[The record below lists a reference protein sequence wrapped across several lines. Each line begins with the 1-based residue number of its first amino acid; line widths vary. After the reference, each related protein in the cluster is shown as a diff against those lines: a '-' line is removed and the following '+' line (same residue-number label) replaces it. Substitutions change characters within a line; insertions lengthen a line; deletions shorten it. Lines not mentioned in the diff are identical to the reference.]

1 MSISM
6 HNVHNA
12 MAVTLTTTLILT
24 MAMMSIPVANA
35 LHVEDVG
42 KHDFVVSTAGHG
54 SSSSSG
60 GGSRWNV
67 VPAIGTAGLS
77 SSGGAVLTTG
87 STASGSTAAGR
98 TYEEEKSS
106 SCRSSSSGCDSPYIL
121 GPSSTMAMAMSA
133 GANQANACYLSSR
146 SVETGQLLWRRNV
159 CSSSSTATSLE
170 HEYAS
175 SFSPDVGMV
184 HTLDGSGTLRG
195 WDDETGS
202 LVFDV
207 QVNTSASASTSAS
220 RSGSSSGN
228 HANVGRP
235 KVFGAAID
243 VDVGVVGAV
252 LPGGGSGPSSADA
265 NDEVLALFDAR
276 TGKTITP
283 KGHHG
288 KDHLSARQLLS
299 EAKVKGKAGGS
310 GTATRGSGSG
320 TTGTGQE
327 ARVLGMT
334 TNGSILV
341 GYVTAYHP
349 QAAHQK
355 HDAKATKETEWVLNG
370 LAIATLQTENVRT
383 TTSSEGETIESSISV
398 SNPIPV
404 KASFASSSSPI
415 LYRTVQLTAVDGG
428 AEIGNDRVVLTG
440 ISPHGSAVVALSID
454 VHTGAAS
461 GAEVAMATLHPHWT
475 AVHSVHPP
483 TFDGKGNCSGSRS
496 SYGSIAISGT
506 DSRYP
511 QTRLTTALFRLGAD
525 GRVGEQIHSG
535 PTVRQDEE
543 TEYDVTVYCSGVQIV
558 LERKGDAGP
567 VHVKAFEVDTST
579 SSDDEE
585 GRGRLKAQLE
595 VMGDAVL
602 PTKEAVIKADLLS
615 CSSDAG
621 PDEGDSSI
629 QILVQTTGKM
639 TALLRVTSSP
649 GGGKVAAKVLWTAE
663 EALAKVTDSIFLDET
678 ANASSST
685 DDDEEE
691 ALLQRLSLSS
701 RLSSQMKA
709 LSGFVSGGFLFDVKS
724 IFLSA
729 SGLEGAG
736 TDSQS
741 KERNFGFAK
750 VAVLLA
756 PTDAVFGMDVSTSS
770 SMGRGSILWKMAL
783 PPHTAWSKI
792 IHGGQSSKSLAGGGQ
807 DKHGVHS
814 HEITIVSYVPA
825 VRGKDGRARGP
836 LIVWKTLDGL
846 TGKVFGGG
854 SVDVISPVAQIVP
867 IYVPHHDAS
876 SVDSFRHAA
885 VILHEDESATI
896 IPDSPS
902 GKAAV
907 AAAIDGAGRN
917 GLFTHTIN
925 RNSGSIKAYR
935 FHVST
940 DDAQNIIAQ
949 QVGGSAFIPEQETI
963 VSVAYPRRNEIVQ
976 SPARI
981 LGDDSLLLSYLN
993 PHLSVVIT
1001 VASSNGSGPA
1011 DDISGDTVARALSD
1025 SSSQKA
1031 KPLGATKPG
1040 EESPPATSSLSLSSS
1055 PDLFVNLVDTVS
1067 GRILHRAAHSDATTS
1082 TDVPVLISENWV
1094 FYAFSN
1100 LKSRRTEI
1108 GVMSLH
1114 EGMIDKQGITAFSSP
1129 DQELTFSSFT
1139 SPKPIVL
1146 AKTYT
1151 VASSVTALGVTT
1163 TKEGISSKQILMA
1176 SGEGGQLV
1184 SIDRRMLDPRRPTGQ
1199 IKDSEKKEGLHQ
1211 YHPLIPVSTLRISSY
1226 SQRIESVTSIVS
1238 TATNIESQ
1246 SLFLA
1251 HGGPDL
1257 FFTRLSPSRGF
1268 DLLPDSFARALLSM
1282 VVVGLCF
1289 LVASVKGMS
1298 TKKMT
1303 GVSWA

>member
-1 MSISM
+1 MPR
-6 HNVHNA
+6 
-12 MAVTLTTTLILT
+12 TLASTT
-24 MAMMSIPVANA
+24 
-35 LHVEDVG
+35 
-42 KHDFVVSTAGHG
+42 FVVSAAGHG
-54 SSSSSG
+54 SSHGSG
-60 GGSRWNV
+60 WNV
-67 VPAIGTAGLS
+67 VPAIGAAGLS

-87 STASGSTAAGR
+87 STAAGSTAAGR
-98 TYEEEKSS
+98 TYEEEKSCS
-106 SCRSSSSGCDSPYIL
+106 RSSDCDSPYIL

-133 GANQANACYLSSR
+133 GANQANACHLSSR

-170 HEYAS
+170 HEHAYEHEYEYEYAS

-220 RSGSSSGN
+220 RSSSSSSGGGSSSN
-228 HANVGRP
+228 HVNVGQP

-341 GYVTAYHP
+341 GYVTAHHP

-383 TTSSEGETIESSISV
+383 TTSSEGSGETIESSISV
-398 SNPIPV
+398 GNPVPV
-404 KASFASSSSPI
+404 KANFASASSSSPI

-428 AEIGNDRVVLTG
+428 AEIGNGRVVLTG
-440 ISPHGSAVVALSID
+440 ISPDGSAVVALSID

-483 TFDGKGNCSGSRS
+483 TFDGKGNSSGSSSGSRN

-525 GRVGEQIHSG
+525 GRVGEQIYSG

-639 TALLRVTSSP
+639 TALLRVTSSL

-701 RLSSQMKA
+701 RLSSQMKS

-770 SMGRGSILWKMAL
+770 SMGLGSILWKMAL
-783 PPHTAWSKI
+783 PPHTAWSRI

-814 HEITIVSYVPA
+814 HEITVVSYVPA

-925 RNSGSIKAYR
+925 RNSGSI
-935 FHVST
+935 
-940 DDAQNIIAQ
+940 
-949 QVGGSAFIPEQETI
+949 
-963 VSVAYPRRNEIVQ
+963 
-976 SPARI
+976 
-981 LGDDSLLLSYLN
+981 
-993 PHLSVVIT
+993 
-1001 VASSNGSGPA
+1001 
-1011 DDISGDTVARALSD
+1011 
-1025 SSSQKA
+1025 
-1031 KPLGATKPG
+1031 
-1040 EESPPATSSLSLSSS
+1040 
-1055 PDLFVNLVDTVS
+1055 
-1067 GRILHRAAHSDATTS
+1067 
-1082 TDVPVLISENWV
+1082 
-1094 FYAFSN
+1094 
-1100 LKSRRTEI
+1100 
-1108 GVMSLH
+1108 
-1114 EGMIDKQGITAFSSP
+1114 
-1129 DQELTFSSFT
+1129 
-1139 SPKPIVL
+1139 
-1146 AKTYT
+1146 
-1151 VASSVTALGVTT
+1151 
-1163 TKEGISSKQILMA
+1163 
-1176 SGEGGQLV
+1176 
-1184 SIDRRMLDPRRPTGQ
+1184 
-1199 IKDSEKKEGLHQ
+1199 
-1211 YHPLIPVSTLRISSY
+1211 
-1226 SQRIESVTSIVS
+1226 
-1238 TATNIESQ
+1238 
-1246 SLFLA
+1246 
-1251 HGGPDL
+1251 
-1257 FFTRLSPSRGF
+1257 
-1268 DLLPDSFARALLSM
+1268 
-1282 VVVGLCF
+1282 
-1289 LVASVKGMS
+1289 
-1298 TKKMT
+1298 
-1303 GVSWA
+1303 

>member
-1 MSISM
+1 M
-6 HNVHNA
+6 V
-12 MAVTLTTTLILT
+12 
-24 MAMMSIPVANA
+24 IPAARA
-35 LHVEDVG
+35 LHAEDVG

-54 SSSSSG
+54 SYTYSSSS
-60 GGSRWNV
+60 SSNNNSWL

-87 STASGSTAAGR
+87 STATGSSAAGR
-98 TYEEEKSS
+98 TYEEEEESCSSRSS
-106 SCRSSSSGCDSPYIL
+106 SRSSSSDCDSPYIL
-121 GPSSTMAMAMSA
+121 GPSSTMAMAMAMSA
-133 GANQANACYLSSR
+133 GANQANACHLSSR

-159 CSSSSTATSLE
+159 CSSSSTAASLGHEYE

-175 SFSPDVGMV
+175 SFSPGVGMV

-207 QVNTSASASTSAS
+207 QVNASASASTSAP
-220 RSGSSSGN
+220 RSGSGN
-228 HANVGRP
+228 HANVGQP

-243 VDVGVVGAV
+243 GDVGVVGAV

-299 EAKVKGKAGGS
+299 EAKVKGKTGGS
-310 GTATRGSGSG
+310 GTATRGSGSGSG

-349 QAAHQK
+349 QAAHQN

-383 TTSSEGETIESSISV
+383 TTSSEGSGETIESSISV
-398 SNPIPV
+398 GNPVPV
-404 KASFASSSSPI
+404 KASFAPTSSSSPI
-415 LYRTVQLTAVDGG
+415 LYRTVQLTALDGG

-483 TFDGKGNCSGSRS
+483 TFDGKVNSSSGSRS
-496 SYGSIAISGT
+496 GYGSIAISGT

-525 GRVGEQIHSG
+525 GRIGEQIYSG

-585 GRGRLKAQLE
+585 GHGRLKAQLE

-678 ANASSST
+678 VNASSST

-709 LSGFVSGGFLFDVKS
+709 LSGLVSGGFLFDVKS

-770 SMGRGSILWKMAL
+770 SKGRGSILWKMAL

-807 DKHGVHS
+807 DKHAVHS
-814 HEITIVSYVPA
+814 HEITVVSYVPA

-1040 EESPPATSSLSLSSS
+1040 EESPPAASSLSLSSS
-1055 PDLFVNLVDTVS
+1055 PNLFVNLVDTVS

-1082 TDVPVLISENWV
+1082 TDVPVLLSENWV

-1100 LKSRRTEI
+1100 LKSRRTEV

-1184 SIDRRMLDPRRPTGQ
+1184 TIDRRMLDPRRPTGQ

-1211 YHPLIPVSTLRISSY
+1211 YHPLIPVSTLRIPSY

-1246 SLFLA
+1246 SLVLA

>member
-1 MSISM
+1 M
-6 HNVHNA
+6 
-12 MAVTLTTTLILT
+12 
-24 MAMMSIPVANA
+24 
-35 LHVEDVG
+35 
-42 KHDFVVSTAGHG
+42 
-54 SSSSSG
+54 
-60 GGSRWNV
+60 
-67 VPAIGTAGLS
+67 
-77 SSGGAVLTTG
+77 
-87 STASGSTAAGR
+87 
-98 TYEEEKSS
+98 
-106 SCRSSSSGCDSPYIL
+106 
-121 GPSSTMAMAMSA
+121 
-133 GANQANACYLSSR
+133 
-146 SVETGQLLWRRNV
+146 
-159 CSSSSTATSLE
+159 
-170 HEYAS
+170 
-175 SFSPDVGMV
+175 
-184 HTLDGSGTLRG
+184 
-195 WDDETGS
+195 
-202 LVFDV
+202 
-207 QVNTSASASTSAS
+207 
-220 RSGSSSGN
+220 
-228 HANVGRP
+228 
-235 KVFGAAID
+235 
-243 VDVGVVGAV
+243 
-252 LPGGGSGPSSADA
+252 
-265 NDEVLALFDAR
+265 
-276 TGKTITP
+276 
-283 KGHHG
+283 
-288 KDHLSARQLLS
+288 
-299 EAKVKGKAGGS
+299 
-310 GTATRGSGSG
+310 
-320 TTGTGQE
+320 
-327 ARVLGMT
+327 
-334 TNGSILV
+334 
-341 GYVTAYHP
+341 
-349 QAAHQK
+349 
-355 HDAKATKETEWVLNG
+355 
-370 LAIATLQTENVRT
+370 
-383 TTSSEGETIESSISV
+383 
-398 SNPIPV
+398 
-404 KASFASSSSPI
+404 
-415 LYRTVQLTAVDGG
+415 
-428 AEIGNDRVVLTG
+428 
-440 ISPHGSAVVALSID
+440 
-454 VHTGAAS
+454 
-461 GAEVAMATLHPHWT
+461 
-475 AVHSVHPP
+475 
-483 TFDGKGNCSGSRS
+483 
-496 SYGSIAISGT
+496 
-506 DSRYP
+506 
-511 QTRLTTALFRLGAD
+511 
-525 GRVGEQIHSG
+525 
-535 PTVRQDEE
+535 
-543 TEYDVTVYCSGVQIV
+543 
-558 LERKGDAGP
+558 
-567 VHVKAFEVDTST
+567 
-579 SSDDEE
+579 
-585 GRGRLKAQLE
+585 
-595 VMGDAVL
+595 
-602 PTKEAVIKADLLS
+602 
-615 CSSDAG
+615 
-621 PDEGDSSI
+621 
-629 QILVQTTGKM
+629 
-639 TALLRVTSSP
+639 
-649 GGGKVAAKVLWTAE
+649 
-663 EALAKVTDSIFLDET
+663 
-678 ANASSST
+678 
-685 DDDEEE
+685 
-691 ALLQRLSLSS
+691 
-701 RLSSQMKA
+701 
-709 LSGFVSGGFLFDVKS
+709 
-724 IFLSA
+724 
-729 SGLEGAG
+729 
-736 TDSQS
+736 
-741 KERNFGFAK
+741 
-750 VAVLLA
+750 
-756 PTDAVFGMDVSTSS
+756 
-770 SMGRGSILWKMAL
+770 
-783 PPHTAWSKI
+783 
-792 IHGGQSSKSLAGGGQ
+792 
-807 DKHGVHS
+807 
-814 HEITIVSYVPA
+814 
-825 VRGKDGRARGP
+825 
-836 LIVWKTLDGL
+836 
-846 TGKVFGGG
+846 
-854 SVDVISPVAQIVP
+854 DVISPVAQIVP